1 MSDRGEETDPLPPSR
16 KFLLALVVILLFFTF
31 LLVRPYLGAVVLALV
46 LGFLLQ
52 RPYRTILQSARYP
65 SLAAGLIL
73 LLVFIAF
80 VGPVAFIVKS
90 LADEASQLA
99 ALLQDPAGMEQTA
112 ARALAPFGLSEER
125 VSSIIQETGTA
136 AATGLKA
143 ALLPTLTTTV
153 HVFASLLV
161 FSILL
166 FFVIRDGRRAVE
178 VLGPLLPLRDAARE
192 RLLGLMGERTR
203 AIALG
208 TFLVSIIQGVAA
220 GLGWWF
226 FGFPA
231 PIFWGFVMTVI
242 AVLPLGAPFLVMV
255 PAGILA
261 LLQGNLFAGIG
272 ILVYAAVIV
281 GLIDDLLRPYIVG
294 KRSGVHPAVILV
306 GTLGGLTVFGVSG
319 FLLGPLLVSM
329 LEPVLQVWA
338 EERRDA
344 LGAPLEGPAEA
355 EFP

>member
-1 MSDRGEETDPLPPSR
+1 MAGEGDDGALPPSR
-16 KFLLALVVILLFFTF
+16 KFLLALVVLLLFFTF
-31 LLVRPYLGAVVLALV
+31 LLVRPYLGAVVLALL

-52 RPYRTILQSARYP
+52 RPYRALLRRVRFP

-73 LLVFIAF
+73 LVVFAAL
-80 VGPVAFIVKS
+80 VGPIAFIVRS
-90 LADEASQLA
+90 LADEAGMVV
-99 ALLQDPAGMEQTA
+99 ALLQDPAGMEAAA
-112 ARALAPFGLSEER
+112 ARALAQFGVDEER
-125 VSSIIQETGTA
+125 VTSLIQDAGQA
-136 AATGLKA
+136 AAGGLQG
-143 ALLPTLTTTV
+143 ALLPTLSKAA
-153 HVFASLLV
+153 HFLGSLLV

-166 FFVIRDGRRAVE
+166 FFVLRDGERAIE
-178 VLGPLLPLRDAARE
+178 VLGPLTPLRPAARE
-192 RLLGLMGERTR
+192 RLLGLVADRTR

-208 TFLVSIIQGVAA
+208 TFLVSIIQGVAS

-231 PIFWGFVMTVI
+231 PVFWGFVMTII

-281 GLIDDLLRPYIVG
+281 GLIDDLLRPYVVG
-294 KRSGVHPAVILV
+294 RRSGVHPAVILV
-306 GTLGGLTVFGVSG
+306 GTLGGITVFGVSG
-319 FLLGPLLVSM
+319 FLLGPLVVSM

-338 EERRDA
+338 EERRA
-344 LGAPLEGPAEA
+344 STGAPVEGPAEA
-355 EFP
+355 DFP